1 MHELEK
7 ELFGEDVLNFDEFFL
22 QFYEFFFLF
31 NFYLT
36 GSVEYYTLLTK
47 TVN

>member
-22 QFYEFFFLF
+22 QFYKFFF
-31 NFYLT
+31 FYLI
-36 GSVEYYTLLTK
+36 SI
-47 TVN
+47 